1 MLHALWVI
9 IVGAVFG
16 IIAGAITGHGKAMNW
31 IVNIIAGL
39 IGSVIGEAL
48 LGNWG
53 PKIAEMA
60 IFPSIIGAVV
70 LVVLV
75 SWLISIFNKG
85 NKPGRDPA

>member
-1 MLHALWVI
+1 MLHALWVL

-39 IGSVIGEAL
+39 MGSFIGEAL

-75 SWLISIFNKG
+75 SWLMSMFNKSD
-85 NKPGRDPA
+85 KPRRDPA